1 LPVNTGQMSVL
12 RTLSAVGAALAGTV
26 SAPGDAAPP
35 ADPRDVRA
43 MLVDL
48 GLVRPVGSDDDVGR
62 ALRKFQAHVGLVPDG
77 VAGPRTVQVL
87 ARYAR
92 EARDIR
98 ALGLAA

>member
-1 LPVNTGQMSVL
+1 MDVF

-26 SAPGDAAPP
+26 SAPGHAAPP

-43 MLVDL
+43 MLVDV
-48 GLVRPVGSDDDVGR
+48 GLVRADASDGDVAR
-62 ALRKFQAHVGLVPDG
+62 VLRRFQSHVGLVPDG

-92 EARDIR
+92 EARDMR

>member
-1 LPVNTGQMSVL
+1 MDIF
-12 RTLSAVGAALAGTV
+12 RTLHAVGAALAGTV

-43 MLVDL
+43 MLVDV
-48 GLVRPVGSDDDVGR
+48 GLVRVNASDGDVTF
-62 ALRKFQAHVGLVPDG
+62 ALRRFQSHVGLVPDG

-92 EARDIR
+92 EARDMR

>member
-1 LPVNTGQMSVL
+1 MSVF

-26 SAPGDAAPP
+26 AGDAAPP

-48 GLVRPVGSDDDVGR
+48 GLVRPEASAGDVEF
-62 ALRKFQAHVGLVPDG
+62 ALRRFQSHVGLVPDG

-92 EARDIR
+92 EARDMR
-98 ALGLAA
+98 ALGFAA

>member
-1 LPVNTGQMSVL
+1 MSVL

-35 ADPRDVRA
+35 ADPREVRA
-43 MLVDL
+43 MLADL
-48 GLVRPVGSDDDVGR
+48 GLVRPVAAESEVTR
-62 ALRKFQAHVGLVPDG
+62 ALRQFQAHVGLVPDG

-92 EARDIR
+92 EARDMR
-98 ALGLAA
+98 ALGFAA

>member
-1 LPVNTGQMSVL
+1 MDVF

-35 ADPRDVRA
+35 ADPRDVRG
-43 MLVDL
+43 MLVDV
-48 GLVRPVGSDDDVGR
+48 GLVRLEASDGDVEY
-62 ALRKFQAHVGLVPDG
+62 ALRRFQAHVGLAPDG

-92 EARDIR
+92 EARDMR
-98 ALGLAA
+98 ELGLAA

>member
-1 LPVNTGQMSVL
+1 MSVF

-26 SAPGDAAPP
+26 AASGDAAPP

-43 MLVDL
+43 MLLDV
-48 GLVRPVGSDDDVGR
+48 GLVRPGAPDGEVEF
-62 ALRKFQAHVGLVPDG
+62 ALRRFQSHAGLVPDG

-92 EARDIR
+92 EARHMR

>member
-1 LPVNTGQMSVL
+1 MSVL

-43 MLVDL
+43 MLVDV
-48 GLVRPVGSDDDVGR
+48 GLARPVESDDEVGR
-62 ALRKFQAHVGLVPDG
+62 ALRNFQSRVGLVPDG
-77 VAGPRTVQVL
+77 VAGARTVQVL

-92 EARDIR
+92 EARDMR